1 MSMKKLDFGR
11 RLSRR
16 DLVMIIVGL
25 LIALI
30 AVGGAK
36 LIKDHK
42 SALPYQSKGIDSPWM
57 PSTVKYWQSP
67 INEMAKKYDLD
78 PNYIAII
85 MTMESGGYAKAK
97 SPDNAQG
104 LMQVTPGTAKDIA
117 SKYLKKPMKSYN
129 LMDPNTNIE
138 FGTAYLAHLRKTFES
153 PDQGPSWAITAE
165 EVAASYNA
173 GPIGGLHLQEGK
185 GLHDEQ
191 ALVYSRDAFN
201 MWRERHASDSPT
213 FDRWKERGG
222 SILIDKAKAA
232 HQ

>member
-1 MSMKKLDFGR
+1 MKTFV
-11 RLSRR
+11 RLHDLKRR
-16 DLVMIIVGL
+16 DLAFLASGA

-30 AVGGAK
+30 LVAGVHYLQK
-36 LIKDHK
+36 RQ
-42 SALPYQSKGIDSPWM
+42 SALPYQSKGVDSPWI
-57 PSTVKYWQSP
+57 PSTVKHWQGP

-85 MTMESGGYAKAK
+85 MTMESGGYARAV

-104 LMQVTPGTAKDIA
+104 LMQVTPSTAKDIA
-117 SKYLKKPMKSYN
+117 SKYLKKPVKKYD
-129 LMDPNTNIE
+129 LMDPKTNIE
-138 FGTAYLAHLRKTFES
+138 FGAAYLAYLRKTFEE
-153 PDQGPSWAITAE
+153 PEQGPSWDITAE

-173 GPIGGLHLQEGK
+173 GPLGGLHLQEGK
-185 GLHDEQ
+185 GIHDEQ

-201 MWRERHASDSPT
+201 MWRERHAKDSPT

-222 SILIDKAKAA
+222 TILLDQAKKA